1 MQLLQ
6 KVQLPKDLFN
16 SKFNLLKQQAE
27 KRIEAELAEL
37 QVKIQ
42 AAVGEAKAELLILEA
57 DLKAKLA
64 DLKTKAQDV
73 LNDPK
78 VLQFMQNV
86 AEVLNS
92 QDHPE

>member
-6 KVQLPKDLFN
+6 KFQLPKDLFN

-37 QVKIQ
+37 QVKIR
-42 AAVGEAKAELLILEA
+42 AAAGEAKAELLILEA

-64 DLKTKAQDV
+64 DLKAKAQDV